1 MEHRRLGGSGLMVPA
16 LTLGTVTFGGK
27 GERAFG
33 ETEQAEA
40 SRMVDLCFEHGLTMF
55 DSADIY
61 NLGRAEEILG
71 VALKGRRDKALI
83 STKATF
89 KMSDDPNM
97 IGSSRGWLI
106 RAVEGSLRR
115 LQTDYID
122 LFQLHGYDAMTP
134 QDEVMSTLN
143 TLVKQG
149 KIRYTGVSNFSG
161 WHLMKSLAV
170 SDRYGWNRHV
180 AHQAYYSLVGRDYEH
195 ELMGLGLAEGV
206 GCVVWSPLG
215 WGRLGGKY
223 RRSNPI
229 PPDARAIR
237 TADFGPPVPDE
248 LFYDVMDALDI
259 VAGETGKSVAQVAL
273 NWVLSRPTVAT
284 AIFGATSEKQL
295 LDNIGAVGW
304 SLTKDQVATL
314 DKASERTLPY
324 PYWHQASFPRN
335 PRPV

>member
-1 MEHRRLGGSGLMVPA
+1 
-16 LTLGTVTFGGK
+16 
-27 GERAFG
+27 
-33 ETEQAEA
+33 
-40 SRMVDLCFEHGLTMF
+40 
-55 DSADIY
+55 
-61 NLGRAEEILG
+61 LG
-71 VALKGRRDKALI
+71 VALKGRRDRALI

-89 KMSDDPNM
+89 AMGDNPNHV
-97 IGSSRGWLI
+97 GSSRHWLI
-106 RAVEGSLRR
+106 RAVEDSLRR

-122 LFQLHGYDAMTP
+122 LFQLHGYDAMTS
-134 QDEVMSTLN
+134 QDEVMSTLD
-143 TLVKQG
+143 TLVRAG

-170 SDRYGWNRHV
+170 SDQRGWNRHV

-195 ELMGLGLAEGV
+195 ELMGLGLEQGV

-229 PPDARAIR
+229 PADARAVR
-237 TADFGPPVPDE
+237 TADFGPPVPDD
-248 LFYDVMDALDI
+248 LFYDVMDALDA
-259 VAGETGKSVAQVAL
+259 VAAEVNKSVAQVAL
-273 NWVLSRPTVAT
+273 NWVLGRPTVAT

-304 SLTKDQVATL
+304 SLSAEHVAKL
-314 DKASERTLPY
+314 DKASERPLPY